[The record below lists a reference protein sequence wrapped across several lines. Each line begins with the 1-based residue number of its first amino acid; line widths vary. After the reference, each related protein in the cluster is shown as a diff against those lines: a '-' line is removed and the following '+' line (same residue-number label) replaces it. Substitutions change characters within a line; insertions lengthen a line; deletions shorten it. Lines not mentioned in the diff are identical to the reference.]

1 MPTKRSY
8 YEVLGVTKG
17 ASDEEIKSAYRKLA
31 RQFHPDVN
39 KADDAAERFGEVQE
53 AYETLSDE
61 KKRAMYD
68 RLGHAAFVRG
78 GGGGGAGS
86 PSGGG
91 QTYTWSNVGGGG
103 FGGASGGFDFSDVS
117 DVFGD
122 MFGRQKPF
130 RSGASDAGARARSR
144 PSKGRDLTA
153 ERLISFDTAVKGGK
167 ESVHISRG
175 GSTQNIEVKIPKG
188 VAPGA
193 RLRVRGGGEPSNSG
207 APPGDL
213 ILTIRI
219 GSHPLFT
226 RDGLDISLELPI
238 TIVEATL
245 GSEIE
250 IPTPAG
256 ERVHLK
262 VPAGSASGTK
272 LRLRG
277 RGIET
282 EDGRRGD
289 MYAVL
294 KIVPP
299 GELSDED
306 RSALEKMGEH
316 LTSLRTGDEWK

>member
-17 ASDEEIKSAYRKLA
+17 VSDEEIKSAYRKLA
-31 RQFHPDVN
+31 RQLHPDVN

-68 RLGHAAFVRG
+68 RLGHAAYMR
-78 GGGGGAGS
+78 GGGAGS

-91 QTYTWSNVGGGG
+91 QTYTWSNVGGG
-103 FGGASGGFDFSDVS
+103 FGGASEGFDFSDIS
-117 DVFGD
+117 DVFGE
-122 MFGRQKPF
+122 MFGQQKPF
-130 RSGASDAGARARSR
+130 RGGRSDAGARARSR

-153 ERLISFDTAVKGGK
+153 ERLISFETAVKGGK

-193 RLRVRGGGEPSNSG
+193 RLRVRGGGEPSDSG

-219 GSHPLFT
+219 GSHPLFM

-262 VPAGSASGTK
+262 VPDGSASGTK
-272 LRLRG
+272 LRLRS

-289 MYAVL
+289 LYAVL

-299 GELSDED
+299 GELSGDD

-316 LTSLRTGDEWK
+316 LPSPRTGDEWK